1 MTDIHLA
8 IPPNIVRKTTDDLKK
23 KFPGVSIRPHQTH
36 LEMDDFFVKE
46 FGKEEKTA
54 DLTLSAYPASLVGL
68 REAGEKSIFAAMP
81 ETLPPMRSALA
92 KVGLSEDNSFFKVVA
107 VVTLV
112 IIAHK
117 DTQPFPESWADL
129 CHENINSKVVIPP
142 EETPAPAL
150 YAYYMEKFCGEQG
163 KKAALKVHKKM
174 LPQDINT
181 SVDAGQYKAGMVF
194 PAFARTFRQGN
205 AAMVWPKEGA
215 LTLPLL
221 AFLKKD
227 APGQAIEILDYI
239 FDTQYQSFLAQSGL
253 FCSVREDVE
262 FFEEMILNNC
272 RLNWM
277 GWLDYCAMA
286 AASPAI

>member
-8 IPPNIVRKTTDDLKK
+8 IPPNIVRKTTSDLQK
-23 KFPGVSIRPHQTH
+23 KFPGISIRPPRTH
-36 LEMDDFFVKE
+36 TEMDDFFAND
-46 FGKEEKTA
+46 FGIKEKTA
-54 DLTLSAYPASLVGL
+54 DLTLSAYPSSLAL
-68 REAGEKSIFAAMP
+68 INSTDKKSIFALMP
-81 ETLPPMRSALA
+81 KTLPPMRPTLA
-92 KVGLSEDNSFFKVVA
+92 KAGLSEDNPFFRVVA

-112 IIAHK
+112 MISHK
-117 DTQPFPESWADL
+117 DTHPFPKAWADL
-129 CHENINSKVVIPP
+129 CHENLFDQVVIPP

-163 KKAALKVHKKM
+163 KKAAARVDKKL
-174 LPQDINT
+174 LPQDINNA
-181 SVDAGQYKAGMVF
+181 VDDGEYKAGMVF
-194 PAFARTFRQGN
+194 PAFARTFRHGN

-227 APGQAIEILDYI
+227 APEEAGKILDYI
-239 FDTQYQSFLAQSGL
+239 FDTQYQTFLAKSGL
-253 FCSVREDVE
+253 FCSVRKDVE

-277 GWLDYCAMA
+277 GWRDYRAMA
-286 AASPAI
+286 Q